1 MPALLALAGSP
12 LAGSLLPPPLLG
24 AQAADC
30 PLPSQLCPPAT
41 SPPTPEPT
49 AAVTLSPATAA
60 PAPPRTVAPR
70 PAPAT
75 ATPKPATTSPAAAAP
90 PGPPSAAPATSPAVA
105 GAASGLRPQTHDAAP
120 ARTPAVATPTSAA
133 VQAWQVV
140 AGVIAGLALAALLV
154 LRVMRQRRRAA
165 LHARFNRMRVER
177 GMPPLTP
184 KQIDFLGPRRRN

>member
-1 MPALLALAGSP
+1 MPGSTLRPDPPRRPRRLGRPCLLVVPALLALAGSP

-41 SPPTPEPT
+41 SPPTP
-49 AAVTLSPATAA
+49 
-60 PAPPRTVAPR
+60 PP
-70 PAPAT
+70 PAT
-75 ATPKPATTSPAAAAP
+75 ATLRPATTPPAAAAP
-90 PGPPSAAPATSPAVA
+90 PGPPSAAAATSPAVA

-165 LHARFNRMRVER
+165 LHA
-177 GMPPLTP
+177 
-184 KQIDFLGPRRRN
+184 